1 MVATH
6 LVRLGKCPVAV
17 HELVVDVDCASPSER
32 RVRPRDEDG
41 GKTKAIVL
49 STLRS
54 RAEGGISGVAAM
66 PVDVGPIRMGRMSSK
81 GAGGFLDAAAT
92 IEPGKSHDNA
102 VTKQKSENL
111 ATCRE

>member
-1 MVATH
+1 MQLTSFASANAQLLSMSLLSTWIARGPLKDGFV
-6 LVRLGKCPVAV
+6 LG
-17 HELVVDVDCASPSER
+17 
-32 RVRPRDEDG
+32 DEDG

-54 RAEGGISGVAAM
+54 RAEGGISDVAAM
-66 PVDVGPIRMGRMSSK
+66 PIDVGPIRMGRMSSK

-102 VTKQKSENL
+102 VTKHKSENL